1 MASSSPLNIIP
12 RKYCENVATSQ
23 YTAVNCKTVIDKF
36 TVTNVSA
43 GNVTFSAYLVPSGG
57 STSNSNLIVQNQTIT
72 PGQCYDAYELVGQSL
87 LPGGFIVCVA
97 SATSALVLSA
107 TGREF
112 T

>member
-12 RKYCENVATSQ
+12 RKYCENVATAQ
-23 YTAVNCKTVIDKF
+23 YTATNCKTVIDKF

-43 GNVTFSAYLVPSGG
+43 GNVTFSAHLVPSGG
-57 STSNSNLIVQNQTIT
+57 STSNSNLIIQNQTVT